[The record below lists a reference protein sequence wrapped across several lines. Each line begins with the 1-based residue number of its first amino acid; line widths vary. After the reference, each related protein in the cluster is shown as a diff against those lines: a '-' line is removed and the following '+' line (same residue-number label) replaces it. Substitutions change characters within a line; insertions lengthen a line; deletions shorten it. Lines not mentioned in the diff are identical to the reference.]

1 MAGFCVSF
9 ESDWQ
14 KVSQKLD
21 RVLSEGI
28 RATLFEVGTAIIKE
42 TPVDT
47 GRARGNWQASVNSAA
62 GSELSR
68 TSEGAAI
75 VQLSQAASAAI
86 GNTFFF
92 TNNVPYIRRLEYGY
106 SDQAPQGMVRRNLQ
120 NFNRLLAK
128 NLKAAAK

>member
-1 MAGFCVSF
+1 MSF

-47 GRARGNWQASVNSAA
+47 GRARGNWQASVNSAS

-75 VQLSQAASAAI
+75 TQLSQEASAAI

>member
-1 MAGFCVSF
+1 MSF
-9 ESDWQ
+9 ESDWE

-47 GRARGNWQASVNSAA
+47 GRARGNWQASVNGAS
-62 GSELSR
+62 GGELSR

-75 VQLSQAASAAI
+75 AQLSQEASAAV
-86 GNTFFF
+86 GNTFSSPI
-92 TNNVPYIRRLEYGY
+92 TCHISEG
-106 SDQAPQGMVRRNLQ
+106 
-120 NFNRLLAK
+120 
-128 NLKAAAK
+128 

>member
-1 MAGFCVSF
+1 MSF
-9 ESDWQ
+9 ESDWK

-42 TPVDT
+42 TPFKT
-47 GRARGNWQASVNSAA
+47 GRARGNWQASVNSAS

-75 VQLSQAASAAI
+75 TQLSQEASAAI

-120 NFNRLLAK
+120 SFNRLLAK

>member
-1 MAGFCVSF
+1 MSF

-47 GRARGNWQASVNSAA
+47 GRARGNWQASVNSASGA
-62 GSELSR
+62 ELSR

-75 VQLSQAASAAI
+75 IQLSQEASAAI

>member
-1 MAGFCVSF
+1 MSF

-62 GSELSR
+62 SGELSR

-75 VQLSQAASAAI
+75 VQLSQEASAAI

>member
-1 MAGFCVSF
+1 MSF

-47 GRARGNWQASVNSAA
+47 GRARGNWQASVNGAS
-62 GSELSR
+62 GGELSR

-75 VQLSQAASAAI
+75 AQLSQEASAAV

-92 TNNVPYIRRLEYGY
+92 TNNLPYIRRLEYGY
-106 SDQAPQGMVRRNLQ
+106 SEQAPQGMVRRNLQ
-120 NFNRLLAK
+120 NFNRLLVK
-128 NLKAAAK
+128 NLKAVAK

>member
-1 MAGFCVSF
+1 MSF
-9 ESDWQ
+9 ESDWE
-14 KVSQKLD
+14 KVSKKLD
-21 RVLSEGI
+21 RTLSEGI

-47 GRARGNWQASVNSAA
+47 GRARGNWQASVNDAS
-62 GSELSR
+62 GGELSR

-75 VQLSQAASAAI
+75 AQLSQEASAAV

-92 TNNVPYIRRLEYGY
+92 TNNLPYIRRLEYGY
-106 SDQAPQGMVRRNLQ
+106 SEQAPQGMVRRNLQ